1 MLRAS
6 AQTHVSGFVPVGQRL
21 PARASCPGRPD
32 RLLPPVSSNPDTL
45 CVSVTDVRMAKSL
58 RTTEVR
64 ERLNQ
69 RRPGGAG
76 GPGPFPAPV
85 LSQAVHGS
93 PAPELLS
100 EEHVRWPASLWLL
113 AVSEASVPS
122 KPWAQM
128 RSTVQQNATT
138 LSGAQGSL
146 KWERWCRDPKVT

>member
-1 MLRAS
+1 M
-6 AQTHVSGFVPVGQRL
+6 
-21 PARASCPGRPD
+21 
-32 RLLPPVSSNPDTL
+32 
-45 CVSVTDVRMAKSL
+45 CVSHRCQDGKVTENHRGEEA
-58 RTTEVR
+58 TEPEAAWWGWWSWALPR
-64 ERLNQ
+64 
-69 RRPGGAG
+69 
-76 GPGPFPAPV
+76 PV

-113 AVSEASVPS
+113 AVSEASVCS